1 MTTPSSA
8 NQLAGFIA
16 KFDPAV
22 AKLIRSC
29 RGALRRRFPTAIELV
44 YDNYNF
50 FVIAFASSE
59 RTSDC
64 FISLASYARG
74 VRLFFVNGAK
84 LPDPHKILEGGGK
97 QVRSI
102 RVENAAV
109 LATPAVEALFQA
121 ALAQA
126 KVPLPSKGP
135 GCTIIKS
142 ISAKQRPRRASA

>member
-8 NQLAGFIA
+8 KQLAGFID
-16 KFDPAV
+16 KFDPAI

-29 RGALRRRFPTAIELV
+29 RAALRRRFPTAIELV

-84 LPDPHKILEGGGK
+84 LPDPHQILEGSGK

-102 RVENAAV
+102 RVLAAV
-109 LATPAVEALFQA
+109 DLSKPEVEALFQA
-121 ALAQA
+121 ATAQA
-126 KVPLPSKGP
+126 KVPLPSKGK
-135 GCTIIKS
+135 GGTIIKS
-142 ISAKQRPRRASA
+142 ISAKQRPRRAPA